1 MALSTMRNTVA
12 VASAR
17 LGFTRKAGQ
26 ATSTTLY
33 VGALV
38 CTNASGFVV
47 AGSAAT
53 TLKALGV
60 LGVQPHLRPASSYT
74 NSGANGAQE
83 LQVLLGAFKFNND
96 AGDPLSAANI
106 GGPCYITDDETVSA
120 TATGKSL
127 AGTFWGLDDDGQ
139 AIVDVGMEPL
149 GLGV

>member
-1 MALSTMRNTVA
+1 MALSTFRNTVQ
-12 VASAR
+12 VASSR
-17 LGFTRKAGQ
+17 TGTTRKVGQ

-38 CTNASGFVV
+38 ATNASGFLV
-47 AGSAAT
+47 AGSTAT
-53 TLKALGV
+53 TLKAVGV

-83 LQVLLGAFKFNND
+83 LQVQLGVFKFNND
-96 AGDPLSAANI
+96 AGDPLAVANT
-106 GGPCYITDDETVSA
+106 GGPCYITDDETVSV

-127 AGTFWGLDDDGQ
+127 AGTFLGLDDDGQ
-139 AIVDVGMEPL
+139 AIVDVGVHPL